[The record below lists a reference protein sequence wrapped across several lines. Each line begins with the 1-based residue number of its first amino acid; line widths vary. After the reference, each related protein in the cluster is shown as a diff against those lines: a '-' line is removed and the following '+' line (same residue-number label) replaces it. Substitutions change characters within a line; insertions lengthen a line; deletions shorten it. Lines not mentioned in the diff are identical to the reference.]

1 MKITTETVYVCTFI
15 ACHSLKLSIEL
26 YCYKCVILFAILMN
40 IRYDYNFMLCSMLFL
55 TFLLLLY
62 FVEMIRLCLF
72 YFSFIY
78 SIDRM
83 KLLALAK
90 LQCMLRSVDASFR
103 NSIVIFSLCAFHFY
117 ARQIA
122 NYRFL
127 VFSTSGHGSCGNLH
141 QHKEIPVSAYIM
153 ACDHSLFS
161 FSF

>member
-117 ARQIA
+117 AIDR
-122 NYRFL
+122 
-127 VFSTSGHGSCGNLH
+127 
-141 QHKEIPVSAYIM
+141 
-153 ACDHSLFS
+153 
-161 FSF
+161 